1 MEYTSSI
8 AEPIRDAFGQFIA
21 ATQELVES
29 RGLLSRVDS
38 KFVLPTTRLDSLL
51 EALAG
56 NYAALRVPTGMLAT
70 YESVYFDTPSLQC
83 FHDHRRGR
91 RPRHK
96 IRIRHYPD
104 RRVSFLEVKTKRN
117 EVVTDKHRLAIPFGH
132 QELAASE
139 LAFLRAH
146 VGGLA
151 GLLRPTLT
159 IRYRRLS
166 LISLV
171 GNERVTIDL
180 DLGVQGN
187 TEVARRL
194 GHLAIVE
201 VKQSP
206 FCVRTPVMRTLHRAR
221 VRQRPLSKYVVAL
234 ALLRPELARNRLL
247 PELRALER
255 IDRRG

>member
-1 MEYTSSI
+1 MEFVSSI
-8 AEPIRDAFGQFIA
+8 AEPFRGSFARFVA

-29 RGLLSRVDS
+29 RELLRRVDS
-38 KFVLPTTRLDSLL
+38 KFVLPTARLDSLL

-56 NYAALRVPTGMLAT
+56 NYAVLRVPTGALAT

-104 RRVSFLEVKTKRN
+104 RRVSFFEVKTRRN

-132 QELAASE
+132 EELAADQ
-139 LAFLRAH
+139 LAFLRTH

-151 GLLRPTLT
+151 DLLRPTLA

-166 LISLV
+166 LISLAD
-171 GNERVTIDL
+171 NERVTIDL
-180 DLGVQGN
+180 DLGVQGS
-187 TEVARRL
+187 TEIARQL

-201 VKQSP
+201 VKQSR
-206 FCVRTPVMRTLHRAR
+206 FCVRTPVMRALQRAR
-221 VRQRPLSKYVVAL
+221 VRQRALSKYVVAL

-247 PELRALER
+247 PALRALER
-255 IDRRG
+255 MDRRG

>member
-1 MEYTSSI
+1 VS
-8 AEPIRDAFGQFIA
+8 
-21 ATQELVES
+21 
-29 RGLLSRVDS
+29 
-38 KFVLPTTRLDSLL
+38 
-51 EALAG
+51 
-56 NYAALRVPTGMLAT
+56 TGTLAT
-70 YESVYFDTPSLQC
+70 YESVYFDTPSLHC

-117 EVVTDKHRLAIPFGH
+117 EAVTDKHRLAIPFGT
-132 QELAASE
+132 QELAADE

-151 GLLRPTLT
+151 ELLRPTLT
-159 IRYRRLS
+159 IGYRRLS
-166 LISLV
+166 LISLADH
-171 GNERVTIDL
+171 ERVTIDL
-180 DLGVQGN
+180 ELGTQGSG
-187 TEVARRL
+187 EIARRL

-206 FCVRTPVMRTLHRAR
+206 FCVRTPMMRALHRAR
-221 VRQRPLSKYVVAL
+221 VRPRALSKYIVSL
-234 ALLRPELARNRLL
+234 ALLRPDLACNRLL
-247 PELRALER
+247 PALRGLER